1 MTTSADE
8 TIEVVQSTWFDT
20 HERRAI
26 ARLDE
31 ELARKREPRGRNWAI
46 VLAAGDGNRLRR
58 LTTDGSGASV
68 PKQFCAL
75 RSGPSLLHE
84 ALQRAES
91 LAPRRRICAVVA
103 SQHARWWRESLS
115 SLPAA
120 NVLVQ
125 PENRGTALGI
135 LLALL
140 HILERDD
147 LARVLVLPSDHHVSN
162 EPALSAAM
170 AQAVVRVRKEPAAIV
185 LLGMTPEEPD
195 PDLGYIVP
203 ALGGAERLASVS
215 SFVEKPTS
223 AEARALIARGALW
236 NSFIVAAYAPSLLD
250 AIARHDPALVERMR
264 AAVRRSRARRDS
276 AALASLYA
284 SLPTLDFSRQILQG
298 REPLLRVLRVPACGW
313 TDLGTVER
321 VGKSLRRTATQA
333 APRAPLVARGTLSL
347 ERQLAHFGGP

>member
-1 MTTSADE
+1 MTTSANDTDGVAN
-8 TIEVVQSTWFDT
+8 TIWFDT
-20 HERRAI
+20 QERRAL

-58 LTTDGSGASV
+58 LTTDGSGASI
-68 PKQFCAL
+68 PKQFCSL

-84 ALQRAES
+84 ALLRAES

-103 SQHARWWRESLS
+103 HQHERWWRESLS

-135 LLALL
+135 LFALL

-162 EPALSAAM
+162 EPALAAAM
-170 AQAVVRVRKEPAAIV
+170 AQAVVRVRKEPSAIV
-185 LLGMTPEEPD
+185 LLGMPPEEPD
-195 PDLGYIVP
+195 PELGYIVP
-203 ALGGAERLASVS
+203 ALGAADRFASVS
-215 SFVEKPTS
+215 RFVEKPSST
-223 AEARALIARGALW
+223 EARGLIARGALW
-236 NSFIVAAYAPSLLD
+236 NSLIVAAHGQALLG
-250 AIARHDPALVERMR
+250 AIARHDPALVDAMR
-264 AAVRRSRARRDS
+264 AAIRRSRAREPG
-276 AALASLYA
+276 ALASLYP
-284 SLPTLDFSRQILQG
+284 SLPTVDFSREVLEG

-321 VGKSLRRTATQA
+321 VGKSLRAS
-333 APRAPLVARGTLSL
+333 APRPVLRAALEPRATLSL
-347 ERQLAHFGGP
+347 ERQLAHFGGA

>member
-1 MTTSADE
+1 MSTTAHE
-8 TIEVVQSTWFDT
+8 TPSVAKESWFDS
-20 HERRAI
+20 HDRRAI

-46 VLAAGDGNRLRR
+46 VLAAGEGSRLRR
-58 LTTDGSGASV
+58 LTIDDTGASV
-68 PKQFCAL
+68 PKQFCSL

-84 ALQRAES
+84 ALRRAES

-103 SQHARWWRESLS
+103 SQHARWWQDSLS
-115 SLPAA
+115 SLPLA

-147 LARVLVLPSDHHVSN
+147 LARVLVLPSDHHVRN

-170 AQAVVRVRKEPAAIV
+170 EQAVARVRKEPAAIV

-195 PDLGYIVP
+195 AELGYIVP
-203 ALGGAERLASVS
+203 ALGAADRFASVA

-223 AEARALIARGALW
+223 TEAGALIARGALW
-236 NSFIVAAYAPSLLD
+236 NSFIVAAHAPSLLGM
-250 AIARHDPALVERMR
+250 IAHHEPALVERMR
-264 AAVRRSRARRDS
+264 AAVKRSREKREPS
-276 AALASLYA
+276 AVADLYP
-284 SLPTLDFSRQILQG
+284 SLPTIDFSREILQG

-321 VGKSLRRTATQA
+321 VGKSLRADRGLAV
-333 APRAPLVARGTLSL
+333 APAPLAGATLSL
-347 ERQLAHFGGP
+347 ERQLAHFGRA